1 MGKIPA
7 IVAKEI
13 REALPA
19 TLFFLFL
26 FHMIALTKAV
36 SLGDY
41 SLSALRAVSATVGA
55 LVVAK
60 AILVVEAL
68 PMSRWF
74 SSMRIVQVLWKTLL
88 YSIVVFL
95 FKVLEEAIPLAAK
108 HGGFMP
114 GVRALYEEVSW
125 PLLVVLTL
133 WIVGGLLA
141 YCLAFELVRAIGPGR
156 VKDIFFGTRSTDSNG

>member
-1 MGKIPA
+1 MGKIQA
-7 IVAKEI
+7 IVVKEI

-36 SLGDY
+36 SLEDY
-41 SLSALRAVSATVGA
+41 SLAALRAVTATVGA
-55 LVVAK
+55 LIVAK

-74 SSMRIVQVLWKTLL
+74 SSRRMVQVLWKTLL
-88 YSIVVFL
+88 YSVVVVL

-125 PLLVVLTL
+125 PLLAVLIL
-133 WIVGGLLA
+133 WIVGGLFA
-141 YCLAFELVRAIGPGR
+141 YSLAFELVRAIGPGKI
-156 VKDIFFGTRSTDSNG
+156 KDIFFGVRSTDSDG